1 MAVTIVQQHSIGH
14 LFYAVMLA
22 GLLQIAFGA
31 LGLSARL
38 LRLLPSMTP
47 KKDSIQSWARRLSL
61 KWYCVA
67 MARLEGL
74 PEIAVVDGATG

>member
-38 LRLLPSMTP
+38 LRLLPSTCMMVRTGTYFLFKP
-47 KKDSIQSWARRLSL
+47 YVHACVWAHG
-61 KWYCVA
+61 
-67 MARLEGL
+67 ARGVLFR
-74 PEIAVVDGATG
+74 AFATGWAS